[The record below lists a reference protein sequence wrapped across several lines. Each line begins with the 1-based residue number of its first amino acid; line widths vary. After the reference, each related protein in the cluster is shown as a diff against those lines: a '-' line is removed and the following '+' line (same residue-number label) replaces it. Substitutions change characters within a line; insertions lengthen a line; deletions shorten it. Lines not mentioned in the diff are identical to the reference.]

1 MFHIKLGFI
10 IVVICYILTPT
21 PSIGGAVL
29 TELPG
34 VEVPPLHVQIT
45 SFLAAAHL
53 VLECGFTVV
62 SHLLV
67 LAVSAVVA
75 DIDTV

>member
-1 MFHIKLGFI
+1 MFHIKLGFT
-10 IVVICYILTPT
+10 IVFICYILTPT

-34 VEVPPLHVQIT
+34 VEVPPLHVQVT

-53 VLECGFTVV
+53 VLECSVTVV
-62 SHLLV
+62 S
-67 LAVSAVVA
+67 
-75 DIDTV
+75 

>member
-21 PSIGGAVL
+21 PSIGGAVF

-45 SFLAAAHL
+45 PFVAPAHL
-53 VLECGFTVV
+53 VLKCGFGVM
-62 SHLLV
+62 SGFLV
-67 LAVSAVVA
+67 FAVPTVVA
-75 DIDTV
+75 DVNAI